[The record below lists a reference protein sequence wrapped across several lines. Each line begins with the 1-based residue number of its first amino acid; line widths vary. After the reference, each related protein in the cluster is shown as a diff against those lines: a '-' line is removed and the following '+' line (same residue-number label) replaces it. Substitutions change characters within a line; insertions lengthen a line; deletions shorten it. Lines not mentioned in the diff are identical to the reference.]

1 MDTSPCCWL
10 ISLGFLVLLR
20 WPTKPND
27 EKNEQKDI
35 ELRVN
40 RVFFFFFPIKSH
52 RVLGEWNIFNLLE
65 LNPTRDYWQ
74 MLMDN
79 KETGSFVPAKYFF
92 TFI

>member
-1 MDTSPCCWL
+1 MKTSCFLKQKVVLHTIVCHSVRHDNMFGMDTCPCCWL

-40 RVFFFFFPIKSH
+40 SVFFFSLKSH
-52 RVLGEWNIFNLLE
+52 RVLGEW
-65 LNPTRDYWQ
+65 
-74 MLMDN
+74 
-79 KETGSFVPAKYFF
+79 
-92 TFI
+92 